1 VSGKDSVTNSYVPV
15 RVWDLP
21 TRLFHWTLVLLVG
34 FSWLS
39 ERLDWM
45 DWHKWSGYAVLSLL
59 LFRLAWGFVGSETAR
74 FRQFL
79 ASPVAALHHLA
90 HLARREP
97 DHEVGHN
104 AAGGWMVLGLLGL
117 LAVQVGT
124 GLFANDDALTEG
136 PLAGLVDKS
145 TSDWLSHIHRLNFT
159 LIEIAVAGH
168 ILAVLTYAV
177 LKRHDLVRPMLT
189 GRKRLPP
196 DLRPPRMASPWL
208 ALVLVILAAGAVT
221 WLVNRS

>member
-1 VSGKDSVTNSYVPV
+1 VQQQYVPV

-21 TRLFHWTLVLLVG
+21 TRLFHWALVLLVG

-39 ERLDWM
+39 QELNWM
-45 DWHKWSGYAVLSLL
+45 GWHKRSGYAVMTLL
-59 LFRLAWGFVGSETAR
+59 LFRLGWGIFGSETAR
-74 FRQFL
+74 FSRFL
-79 ASPVAALHHLA
+79 ASPRAAVLHLLHLP
-90 HLARREP
+90 RREP

-104 AAGGWMVLGLLGL
+104 AAGGWMVLGMLVL

-124 GLFANDDALTEG
+124 GLYANDDVLTEG
-136 PLAGLVDKS
+136 PLAETVDKS

-159 LIEIAVAGH
+159 LIEIAIAAH

-189 GRKRLPP
+189 GRKRLPT
-196 DLRPPRMASPWL
+196 DVRPPRMASPWL
-208 ALVLVILAAGAVT
+208 ALGLVVAAAGAVA
-221 WLVNRS
+221 WVVNRS

>member
-1 VSGKDSVTNSYVPV
+1 MTGKASANQSDQPV
-15 RVWDLP
+15 HVWDLP
-21 TRLFHWTLVLLVG
+21 MRLFHWAIVLLVG

-39 ERLDWM
+39 QEREWM
-45 DWHKWSGYAVLSLL
+45 DWHKLSGYAVLTLL
-59 LFRLAWGFVGSETAR
+59 LFRFAWGVVGSETAR

-79 ASPVAALHHLA
+79 ASPLAALRHLA

-97 DHEVGHN
+97 DREVGHN
-104 AAGGWMVLGLLGL
+104 AAGGWMVLVMLLL

-124 GLFANDDALTEG
+124 GLFANDDALTTG
-136 PLAGLVDKS
+136 PLAYSVDKS

-159 LIEIAVAGH
+159 LIELAIAAH

-177 LKRHDLVRPMLT
+177 LKRHDLVRPMVT
-189 GRKRLPP
+189 GRKRLPT

-208 ALVLVILAAGAVT
+208 ALVLVVVAAGAVA